1 MAKTF
6 ELYFSDL
13 TEHAQQVLL
22 KKAGINKPE
31 DKNWDVFPILTYEI
45 DNDDEEE
52 EE

>member
-13 TEHAQQVLL
+13 TEHAQQELL

-31 DKNWDVFPILTYEI
+31 DKNWDVFPIFTYI
-45 DNDDEEE
+45 IDDEEDE
-52 EE
+52 